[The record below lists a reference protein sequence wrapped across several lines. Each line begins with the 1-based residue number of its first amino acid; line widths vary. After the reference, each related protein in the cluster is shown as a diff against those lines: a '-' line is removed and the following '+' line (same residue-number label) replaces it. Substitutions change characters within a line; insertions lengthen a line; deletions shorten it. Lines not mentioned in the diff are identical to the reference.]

1 MEKVKEDITEEEL
14 QVRGKYRDS
23 IDILLSRISMLTGE
37 DKLLMTMYWE
47 NGNSLRQIGRLAGIN
62 RLSIA
67 RRINKATR
75 RLMEGQYITCL
86 RNRDRFTRR
95 QMAVA
100 KEYYLLGLSIKA
112 IAEKRKLSLYR
123 VRQIL
128 NKIQRIIKTIN
139 SEMQI

>member
-23 IDILLSRISMLTGE
+23 IDILLSRISMLAGE

>member
-1 MEKVKEDITEEEL
+1 MEKVNGDIPEEEL

-23 IDILLSRISMLTGE
+23 IDLLRSRLSMLSGE
-37 DKLLMTMYWE
+37 DKLLMIMYWE
-47 NGNSLRQIGRLAGIN
+47 NGNSFRQIGRLAGVN

-67 RRINKATR
+67 RRIDKITK

-95 QMAVA
+95 QIAIA

-112 IAEKRKLSLYR
+112 IAGKRKLSYYR

-128 NKIQRIIKTIN
+128 NKIQQLIMTIN
-139 SEMQI
+139 SET

>member
-14 QVRGKYRDS
+14 KVRSKYRDS
-23 IDILLSRISMLTGE
+23 IELLRSRLSMLSGE
-37 DKLLMTMYWE
+37 DKLLMTMYWK

-67 RRINKATR
+67 RRISKITK

-95 QMAVA
+95 QIAVA

-112 IAEKRKLSLYR
+112 IAGKRKLSYYR

-128 NKIQRIIKTIN
+128 NKIQQRIETIN
-139 SEMQI
+139 SET